1 MLLLKWCCK
10 TQTSGLPIFNFIFIP
25 VIEHLLT
32 YHSLTS
38 LLDKLTLILLIMWI
52 LRVDIKELQ
61 YIQGFTMVV
70 TKRRSYSGIIPLCL
84 RDFFVPFFSG
94 PFATNSFVRSTAV
107 LVSAPGNCPEIISI
121 LQESSCKS
129 PTVCAFTGSGR
140 WVAPLEMRKLF
151 KDNS

>member
-32 YHSLTS
+32 YPSLTS
-38 LLDKLTLILLIMWI
+38 LLDELTLILLI

-70 TKRRSYSGIIPLCL
+70 TKRRSYSGTIPLCL
-84 RDFFVPFFSG
+84 RDFVFPFFSE
-94 PFATNSFVRSTAV
+94 PFATTSIVRSAAV

-121 LQESSCKS
+121 LQESSRKS